1 MKNRVCLFLISTLC
15 VSLLPSCSGRHSL
28 SHEEQVFMHYMEVMG
43 QTIPD
48 APHTY
53 ILVPN
58 EACKGCKTLSLLYAT
73 IDHSDTVTFFTT
85 PLQKEEKALPD
96 RTSIVIDTSGTLGR
110 LNWNYRNITE
120 VHTSGGKIEWIRSY
134 EADEVIDR
142 FEWVIDVVDTL
153 DVRSLMVC

>member
-1 MKNRVCLFLISTLC
+1 M
-15 VSLLPSCSGRHSL
+15 
-28 SHEEQVFMHYMEVMG
+28 
-43 QTIPD
+43 
-48 APHTY
+48 
-53 ILVPN
+53 
-58 EACKGCKTLSLLYAT
+58 
-73 IDHSDTVTFFTT
+73 TFFTT

-96 RTSIVIDTSGTLGR
+96 RTSIVIDTTGTLGR